1 MAVTHDEL
9 FRERCQARV
18 CPNLRAGKNLRQ
30 SERVVLT
37 LPIRISGPGESG
49 KEFVE
54 EGCTIDVSRQGA
66 TIMVDREL
74 HPGQDIKIQRIGV
87 FKEAMARLVGQIVK
101 KAHGLLYGIVLVDP
115 NVNLWDIS
123 FPAPSEADKAVLRA
137 LLRCVACGQLEVS
150 YLNEF
155 EADLFLYH
163 RSIARICLRC
173 DGWTTWNPPY
183 GQFSAGPR
191 IPVETDNQRE
201 RSFYALA
208 SGMRN
213 QRLHDRIPVDTI
225 GSVRHPTLGT
235 EVVIVGNLAR
245 GGLSFYSAS
254 TYAEGSSIE
263 MAVPYTSKTPNIYV
277 SARIVSARKGADKDF
292 IEYGVSYTL

>member
-1 MAVTHDEL
+1 MTSYSGNAAKAEAAL
-9 FRERCQARV
+9 ASAQ
-18 CPNLRAGKNLRQ
+18 GKNLRQ
-30 SERVVLT
+30 SERVLLT
-37 LPIRISGPGESG
+37 LPIRISGAGEYG

-54 EGCTIDVSRQGA
+54 EGHTVDVSRQGA

-74 HPGQDIKIQRIGV
+74 RPGQNIKIQRIGV
-87 FKEAMARLVGQIVK
+87 FKEAMAQVVGQIMRGTQ
-101 KAHGLLYGIVLVDP
+101 GLLYGIALVDP

-123 FPAPSEADKAVLRA
+123 FPAAGEADKAVLRA

-163 RSIARICLRC
+163 RSIAQICERC
-173 DGWTTWNPPY
+173 GGWTTWTPPY
-183 GQFSAGPR
+183 GQISAGPR
-191 IPVETDNQRE
+191 IPVEADNQRQ
-201 RSFYALA
+201 RSFYVLA
-208 SGMRN
+208 PGTRN
-213 QRLHDRIPVDTI
+213 QRAHDRIPADTI

-245 GGLSFYSAS
+245 GGLSFYSTS

-277 SARIVSARKGADKDF
+277 PARIVSSRKGTDKGF
-292 IEYGVSYTL
+292 MEYGVSYIL

>member
-1 MAVTHDEL
+1 MTSYSGNAAKAESAL
-9 FRERCQARV
+9 ASAQ
-18 CPNLRAGKNLRQ
+18 GKNLRQ
-30 SERVVLT
+30 SERVLLT
-37 LPIRISGPGESG
+37 LPIRISGAGEYG

-54 EGCTIDVSRQGA
+54 EGHTVDVSRQGA
-66 TIMVDREL
+66 TIMADREL
-74 HPGQDIKIQRIGV
+74 RPGQNIKIQRIGV
-87 FKEAMARLVGQIVK
+87 SKEAMARVVGQIISGT
-101 KAHGLLYGIVLVDP
+101 ASFLYGIALVDP

-123 FPAPSEADKAVLRA
+123 FPAVCDVDKAVLRA

-163 RSIARICLRC
+163 RSIARICKRC
-173 DGWTTWNPPY
+173 GGWTTWTPPY
-183 GQFSAGPR
+183 GQ
-191 IPVETDNQRE
+191 I
-201 RSFYALA
+201 YA
-208 SGMRN
+208 
-213 QRLHDRIPVDTI
+213 V

-235 EVVIVGNLAR
+235 EIVLVGNLAR

-277 SARIVSARKGADKDF
+277 PARVVSSRKGADKGF
-292 IEYGVSYTL
+292 IEYGVSYIF

>member
-1 MAVTHDEL
+1 MTSYSGNAAKSGPAL
-9 FRERCQARV
+9 NPAQ
-18 CPNLRAGKNLRQ
+18 GKNLRQ

-37 LPIRISGPGESG
+37 LPIRISAVGEYG

-54 EGCTIDVSRQGA
+54 EGHTVDVSRQGA

-74 HPGQDIKIQRIGV
+74 RPGQNIKIQRIGV
-87 FKEAMARLVGQIVK
+87 FKEGMARVAGQIVK

-115 NVNLWDIS
+115 NVDLWDIS
-123 FPAPSEADKAVLRA
+123 FPDAGEADKAVLRA

-163 RSIARICLRC
+163 RSIARICERC
-173 DGWTTWNPPY
+173 GGWTTWNPPY
-183 GQFSAGPR
+183 GQISAGPR
-191 IPVETDNQRE
+191 IPAETDNQRE
-201 RSFYALA
+201 GSFYVL
-208 SGMRN
+208 SPGTRN

-254 TYAEGSSIE
+254 TYAEGSTVE
-263 MAVPYTSKTPNIYV
+263 MAVPYASKTPNIYV
-277 SARIVSARKGADKDF
+277 SARIVSSRKGPDKGF

>member
-1 MAVTHDEL
+1 MTSYSGNAAKAESALTSTH
-9 FRERCQARV
+9 
-18 CPNLRAGKNLRQ
+18 GKNLRQ
-30 SERVVLT
+30 SERVLLT
-37 LPIRISGPGESG
+37 LPIRISGAGEYG

-54 EGCTIDVSRQGA
+54 EGHTVDVSRQGA

-74 HPGQDIKIQRIGV
+74 RPGQNIKIQRVGV
-87 FKEAMARLVGQIVK
+87 FKEAMARVVGQIIRGT
-101 KAHGLLYGIVLVDP
+101 AGLLYGVALVEP

-123 FPAPSEADKAVLRA
+123 FPAVCEVDKAVLRA

-155 EADLFLYH
+155 EASLFLHH
-163 RSIARICLRC
+163 RSIARICQQC
-173 DGWTTWNPPY
+173 GGWTTWT
-183 GQFSAGPR
+183 QPR
-191 IPVETDNQRE
+191 SPVEADSQRQK
-201 RSFYALA
+201 SCYVLA
-208 SGMRN
+208 SGTRN
-213 QRLHDRIPVDTI
+213 QRSHDRIPVDAI

-235 EVVIVGNLAR
+235 EVVLVGNLAR

-277 SARIVSARKGADKDF
+277 PARVVSSRKGTDKGF
-292 IEYGVSYTL
+292 IEYGVSYIF

>member
-1 MAVTHDEL
+1 MTSYSKNAAKYGHALTSA
-9 FRERCQARV
+9 Q
-18 CPNLRAGKNLRQ
+18 GKNLRQ

-37 LPIRISGPGESG
+37 LPIRISGAGEYG

-54 EGCTIDVSRQGA
+54 EGHTADVSRQGA

-74 HPGQDIKIQRIGV
+74 RPGQNIKIQRIGV
-87 FKEAMARLVGQIVK
+87 FKEAMARVAGQIVR

-115 NVNLWDIS
+115 HVNLWDIS
-123 FPAPSEADKAVLRA
+123 FPDAGEADKAVLRA

-163 RSIARICLRC
+163 RSIARICERC
-173 DGWTTWNPPY
+173 RGWTAWNPPY
-183 GQFSAGPR
+183 GQISAGPR
-191 IPVETDNQRE
+191 IPAGTDNQRE
-201 RSFYALA
+201 GSYVL
-208 SGMRN
+208 SPGTRN
-213 QRLHDRIPVDTI
+213 QRSHDRIPVDTI

-254 TYAEGSSIE
+254 TYAEGCSVE
-263 MAVPYTSKTPNIYV
+263 MAVPYASKTPNIYV
-277 SARIVSARKGADKDF
+277 SARIVCSRKGADKSL
-292 IEYGVSYTL
+292 IEHGVSYTL